1 MYVKEVLPLK
11 LLKNLRL
18 IFTKVLLEPPDVCG
32 VRCVSS
38 ATKYSRTEINNVRAP
53 FVFSPLILL
62 YFLTPYRRGRMRM
75 PALRPKIVF
84 GSLPLQNSH
93 ASSHSAR
100 KLSVLHNGRVV
111 AGSMLNPVKRPVFL
125 GSHSENIVESAFA
138 GGSNVL
144 ETESLQSACFA
155 RNYSSDSF
163 KRTIFSGIQPTGVLH
178 LGNYF
183 GAIRKWV
190 ELQEAGEN
198 VIYCIVDLHSITLPQ
213 DHKALHSQIIS
224 MAASLIACGI
234 DPSKAIL
241 FQQSKVSEHSE
252 LNWVLG
258 CLTTMARLG
267 HLPQFKEKS
276 DKLKEI
282 PLGLYV
288 YPVLQA
294 ADILLYR
301 ATHVPVGDDQRQ
313 HIQLAAHLARVFN
326 NRFGQTF
333 ISPRTMVYDDST
345 SRIRSLRQPTKK
357 MSKSE
362 VDERSRIE
370 ITDSPESIREKFKKA
385 VTDFKSEVYY
395 DIEQRPGVSNIMSIH
410 SAVTGKSYSEIADE
424 CKGIESAKY
433 KLMVA
438 DAVIE
443 YLRPIRTTY
452 EDIVN
457 DKGYIDEIL
466 EKGSTRARVI
476 AQKTWQEVKQKVGL
490 SR

>member
-1 MYVKEVLPLK
+1 M
-11 LLKNLRL
+11 RL
-18 IFTKVLLEPPDVCG
+18 
-32 VRCVSS
+32 
-38 ATKYSRTEINNVRAP
+38 
-53 FVFSPLILL
+53 
-62 YFLTPYRRGRMRM
+62 
-75 PALRPKIVF
+75 PALRQKIVF
-84 GSLPLQNSH
+84 GSLLLQNSH
-93 ASSHSAR
+93 ASSFSTR
-100 KLSVLHNGRVV
+100 KFPLPHHGRVI
-111 AGSMLNPVKRPVFL
+111 AGSMLNPAERPVCHCFC
-125 GSHSENIVESAFA
+125 SEKSSVVESAFA
-138 GGSNVL
+138 SNSKVL
-144 ETESLQSACFA
+144 EIKSFQSANFS
-155 RNYSSDSF
+155 RNQSSNSF

-183 GAIRKWV
+183 GAVRKWV
-190 ELQEAGEN
+190 ELQDAGEN

-213 DHKALHSQIIS
+213 DPKTLHSQILS

-241 FQQSKVSEHSE
+241 FQQSKVSEHSQ

-276 DKLKEI
+276 DRLKEV

-294 ADILLYR
+294 ADVLLYR

-333 ISPRTMVYDDST
+333 VLPRSMVYDDTT

-362 VDERSRIE
+362 EDVRSRIE
-370 ITDSPESIREKFKKA
+370 ITDSPESIMEKFKKA
-385 VTDFKSEVYY
+385 VTDCTSEVFY
-395 DIEQRPGVSNIMSIH
+395 DLEERPGVSNIMCIH
-410 SAVTGKSYSEIADE
+410 SAVTGKSYLEIADE

-443 YLRPIRTTY
+443 YLKPIRTTY
-452 EDIVN
+452 EEISKDR
-457 DKGYIDEIL
+457 GYIDEIL
-466 EKGSTRARVI
+466 EKGTSRAREI
-476 AQKTWQEVKQKVGL
+476 AQSTWDEVKLKVGL
-490 SR
+490 SG